1 MAAGTGAGADD
12 DWRSIV
18 GSEANLRQYLGSEG
32 FRYCLNKTP
41 EELEKEGACVRYSA
55 GIRVVGMGMGTGA
68 GGRRFLSEIGRHRF
82 VNHHRTPTPH
92 VPSPPNQTNT
102 PGDYSL
108 FEKMFGAT
116 SNNEARL
123 AAKSYGRALTIDKY
137 DPAKVR
143 TGRKP
148 VVGF

>member
-1 MAAGTGAGADD
+1 M
-12 DWRSIV
+12 
-18 GSEANLRQYLGSEG
+18 
-32 FRYCLNKTP
+32 
-41 EELEKEGACVRYSA
+41 
-55 GIRVVGMGMGTGA
+55 
-68 GGRRFLSEIGRHRF
+68 GGRRFLKSAVIVSLTTIIRPLHL
-82 VNHHRTPTPH
+82 
-92 VPSPPNQTNT
+92 PSPPTQTNT

-148 VVGF
+148 VVGL